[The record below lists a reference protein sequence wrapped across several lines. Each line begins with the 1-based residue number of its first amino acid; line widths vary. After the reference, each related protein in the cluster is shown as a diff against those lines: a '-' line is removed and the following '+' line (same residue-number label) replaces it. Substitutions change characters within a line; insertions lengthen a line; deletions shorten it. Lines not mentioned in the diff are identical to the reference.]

1 MSKAYRFITDK
12 DGNII
17 GHTDPEFAEFQKEGQ
32 LIYPDPLYKDKGDDE
47 NWLIKNGIMV
57 QKDNGLPSYQGLQQQ
72 NAMLSAQLM
81 QTQQEYGKQIAG
93 LTATL
98 MQAQGGTK

>member
-17 GHTDPEFAEFQKEGQ
+17 GHTDPEFAQNQLDGQ
-32 LIYPDPLYKDKGDDE
+32 LVYPDPLYQEDDE
-47 NWLIKNGIMV
+47 NWLIKNGMMV